1 MNLLQM
7 CQGLDN
13 SLLELEMARRGAHD
27 GAAINERNQQW
38 LAELA
43 SLQRAKLGRDWLQ
56 FVIDKDAPYNNQII
70 ETAQLAE
77 EAANRLEENS
87 NVECL
92 TEGDLWI
99 RLLQT
104 TNTTA
109 KTLFDLV
116 KLNWIDEIS
125 IFHKL
130 TPYNQLR
137 STASILPQNLSPLN
151 DYETNYKIAERL
163 SKQDSPKT
171 EQDITQFKQS
181 VKNCIDAAAK
191 LCFDAPDEVIE
202 FFRAV
207 NTGGASL
214 NLVTPVVLTWL
225 KDNDQLLKYIV
236 RGNGR

>member
-1 MNLLQM
+1 M

-13 SLLELEMARRGAHD
+13 SLIELEIARRGAHD
-27 GAAINERNQQW
+27 GAAINELNQKW
-38 LAELA
+38 LTEVAI
-43 SLQRAKLGRDWLQ
+43 LQKAKLGRDWLQ
-56 FVIDKDAPYNNQII
+56 FDIDQDTPYNKQIT
-70 ETAQLAE
+70 ETAYLAE
-77 EAANRLEENS
+77 EAAKRLEEHS
-87 NVECL
+87 NIECL

-104 TNTTA
+104 TNATA
-109 KTLFDLV
+109 KTLIELV
-116 KLNWIDEIS
+116 KLKWIDEIS
-125 IFHKL
+125 KFHQL

-137 STASILPQNLSPLN
+137 STASLLPQNLSPLN
-151 DYETNYKIAERL
+151 DYESNYRIAEHL
-163 SKQDSPKT
+163 AKLDSPKT
-171 EQDITQFKQS
+171 EQDLTHFRQS

-214 NLVTPVVLTWL
+214 NLVTSVVLTWL

-236 RGNGR
+236 RGSGR